1 MISLYKIIE
10 KLSDTTSRAEE
21 GGNLFILKPVLPE
34 ERAVYD
40 KLLTVR
46 NDNFANITGYTEIGG
61 LPYVVREFV
70 CGSSLDDYIEYNGR
84 IPDDTIRN
92 IALDIC
98 AGLSAIHSLGIVHRD
113 ITPDNIIIEEDGNAR
128 IIDFGI
134 SRLSDENKPKDTQ
147 ILGTVGYAAPE
158 QFGFHQTT
166 YKADIYALG
175 VLINYMAEGVLPN
188 EHLTEGA
195 FRKIVLKCTQ
205 MDESKRYRN
214 IDEVAAAI
222 DKVRRKAL
230 IIKRIPGFGGSKRLK
245 AIAGFYYIS
254 VACSSLFILVS
265 GYKKAV
271 IIPAL
276 IIWLAPLFII
286 SDKQGRIRQFCEKR
300 SLSKTWRII
309 IKIFL
314 IWLSAIVAGIIIIAV
329 YI

>member
-1 MISLYKIIE
+1 MYKIIE
-10 KLSDTTSRAEE
+10 KLSDTTICAEE
-21 GGNLFILKPVLPE
+21 DGNRFILKPVIPE

-40 KLLTVR
+40 KLLTVG
-46 NDNFANITGYTEIGG
+46 NDNFANIKGYTEIGG
-61 LPYVVREFV
+61 RPYVVREFV
-70 CGSSLDDYIEYNGR
+70 CGRTLDDYIEYNGK
-84 IPDDTIRN
+84 IPDDRIRE

-134 SRLSDENKPKDTQ
+134 SRLSDGNKSKDTQ

-166 YKADIYALG
+166 GKADIYALG
-175 VLINYMAEGVLPN
+175 ALINYMAEGVLPN

-205 MDESKRYRN
+205 MDESKRYRD
-214 IDEVAAAI
+214 IDEAAAAL
-222 DKVRRKAL
+222 DKSRRKAL
-230 IIKRIPGFGGSKRLK
+230 IINRIPGFGGSKRMK
-245 AIAGFYYIS
+245 AIAVFYYIS
-254 VACSSLFILVS
+254 IAFSSLLIPAS
-265 GYKKAV
+265 GYKTAV

-276 IIWLAPLFII
+276 IIWIAPVLII
-286 SDKQGRIRQFCEKR
+286 SDKGGRIRQFCEKR
-300 SLSKTWRII
+300 GLSKTWRII

-314 IWLSAIVAGIIIIAV
+314 IWLSAIAAGIIIIAV